1 MPGIPSY
8 AERFHAPGTEEFRT
22 LYAIVEDS
30 GRQIR
35 VKQNDV
41 IDVDLRDL
49 PDGAETIEFN
59 RVLLIGDE
67 QEEGSTKIGQPWLEG
82 AKVVARINGEIKD
95 DKITV
100 VKFKRRKGYRRK
112 QGHRQRYLRVTI
124 ASITT

>member
-1 MPGIPSY
+1 M
-8 AERFHAPGTEEFRT
+8 
-22 LYAIVEDS
+22 YAIVEDS
-30 GRQIR
+30 GRQFR

-41 IDVDLRDL
+41 IDVALRDL
-49 PDGAETIEFN
+49 PDGAETLEFD

-82 AKVVARINGEIKD
+82 AKVLARINGELKD

-124 ASITT
+124 DSITA

>member
-1 MPGIPSY
+1 MLGTPSY
-8 AERFHAPGTEEFRT
+8 AERFHAPKLEEFRT

-30 GRQIR
+30 GRQFR
-35 VKQNDV
+35 VRQNDV

-49 PDGAETIEFN
+49 PDGAETIEFD

-67 QEEGSTKIGQPWLEG
+67 QEQGSTKIGQPWLDG
-82 AKVVARINGEIKD
+82 AKVVARIDGEIKD

>member
-1 MPGIPSY
+1 MLGTLSY
-8 AERFHAPGTEEFRT
+8 AGPFRASRLEEFRI

-30 GRQIR
+30 GRQFR

-41 IDVDLRDL
+41 IDVDLRAL
-49 PDGAETIEFN
+49 PDGAETLEFD

-67 QEEGSTKIGQPWLEG
+67 QEQGSTKIGQPWLEG
-82 AKVVARINGEIKD
+82 AKVVARINGELKD

-124 ASITT
+124 TSIMT

>member
-1 MPGIPSY
+1 M
-8 AERFHAPGTEEFRT
+8 
-22 LYAIVEDS
+22 YAIVEDS

-59 RVLLIGDE
+59 RVLLVGDE
-67 QEEGSTKIGQPWLEG
+67 KQEGSTKIGQPWLEG

-112 QGHRQRYLRVTI
+112 QGHRHRYLRVTI

>member
-1 MPGIPSY
+1 
-8 AERFHAPGTEEFRT
+8 

-30 GRQIR
+30 GRQFR

-41 IDVDLRDL
+41 IDVDLRDV
-49 PDGAETIEFN
+49 PDGAETIEFD
-59 RVLLIGDE
+59 RVLLVGDE
-67 QEEGSTKIGQPWLEG
+67 QAKDATKVGQPWLDG
-82 AKVVARINGEIKD
+82 AKVVAKIDGELKD

-124 ASITT
+124 ASITA

>member
-1 MPGIPSY
+1 MRGTPSY
-8 AERFHAPGTEEFRT
+8 AERFHAPRREEFRT

-30 GRQIR
+30 GRQFRI
-35 VKQNDV
+35 KQNDV

-49 PDGAETIEFN
+49 PDGAETIVFD

-67 QEEGSTKIGQPWLEG
+67 QEQGSTKIGQPWLEV
-82 AKVVARINGEIKD
+82 AKVLARIDGEIKD

>member
-8 AERFHAPGTEEFRT
+8 AKRLRESRLEEFRT

>member
-1 MPGIPSY
+1 M
-8 AERFHAPGTEEFRT
+8 
-22 LYAIVEDS
+22 YAIVEDS
-30 GRQIR
+30 GRQFR
-35 VKQNDV
+35 VRPNDV

-49 PDGAETIEFN
+49 PEGAETIEFD
-59 RVLLIGDE
+59 RVLLVGDE
-67 QEEGSTKIGQPWLEG
+67 QEKGSTKIGQPWLEG
-82 AKVVARINGEIKD
+82 AKVVARIDGEIKD